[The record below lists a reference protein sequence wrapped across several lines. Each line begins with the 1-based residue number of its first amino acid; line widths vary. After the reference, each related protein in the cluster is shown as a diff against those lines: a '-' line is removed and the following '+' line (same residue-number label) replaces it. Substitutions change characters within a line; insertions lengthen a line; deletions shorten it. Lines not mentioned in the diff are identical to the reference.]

1 MSSKQIELREIAN
14 LEMYMHNNLDSCLDA
29 IMGLYDR
36 IPKI

>member
-1 MSSKQIELREIAN
+1 MTSKQMELREKAN

-36 IPKI
+36 IPKF